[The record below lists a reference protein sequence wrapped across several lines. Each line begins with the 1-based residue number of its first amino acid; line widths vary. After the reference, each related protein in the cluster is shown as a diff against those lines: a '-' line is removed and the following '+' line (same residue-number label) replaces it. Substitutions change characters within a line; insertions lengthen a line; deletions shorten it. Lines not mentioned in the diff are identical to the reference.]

1 MTPTPLLGRLA
12 ALAILLAL
20 GWGAYVIA
28 LEPLYGRHRLQER
41 IIAERQDLERRYM
54 RIGAGRPALE
64 AERDEVGRRL
74 SPAGLYLEA
83 ASDSLVAAELQ
94 NRAKAAVEGSG
105 GKLTSTQILAAR
117 DEGNF
122 RRIGIRVQMTVTIEP
137 LQNVLYT
144 LESAKPYLFVDNLDV
159 RRRVQRRRRRRNQTQ
174 PEAES
179 RLTVRFDIYGYIRNG
194 ES

>member
-1 MTPTPLLGRLA
+1 MTPTPLLGRLL
-12 ALAILLAL
+12 ALVILLAL
-20 GWGAYVIA
+20 GWGAYVFA
-28 LEPLYGRHRLQER
+28 LEPLYDRHRLQEQV
-41 IIAERQDLERRYM
+41 IAERQDLERRYR
-54 RIGAGRPALE
+54 RIGAGRPVIE

-122 RRIGIRVQMTVTIEP
+122 RRIGIRVQMTVTLEP

-159 RRRVQRRRRRRNQTQ
+159 RRRVQRRRRKQTQ

-179 RLTVRFDIYGYIRNG
+179 RLTVRFDLYGYIRNG
-194 ES
+194 QS